1 MTTVF
6 QEKKKKKVGG
16 LGRGKK
22 KREKLVNSGA
32 RIQAMHHTRWREEEE
47 AVFCGGL
54 HHRSS
59 KQGPLKRTPVTNMAA
74 ATGCSE
80 GLHDARWE
88 RILPAPIKMHH
99 ACNKVRRKLPEAYR
113 KGDEV
118 NAAHKFAA
126 IR

>member
-1 MTTVF
+1 
-6 QEKKKKKVGG
+6 
-16 LGRGKK
+16 
-22 KREKLVNSGA
+22 
-32 RIQAMHHTRWREEEE
+32 MHHTRWREEEE

-99 ACNKVRRKLPEAYR
+99 ACNKVRRKLQEAYR

-126 IR
+126 IRRRGKKKSDCGDDFNWGAIIAS